1 MRTRTITFLAVAALA
16 LGACSSDSEGGPNA
30 NGDGGS
36 ATVPATTAA
45 PGTPYA
51 AAQRPAMTGA
61 TSVIDTAWIDA
72 ATGEVGAI
80 PDGIYW
86 GATQPGNITDVVT
99 FDLTQAYFGEFCVAH
114 FGDTAADD
122 CANDFGVVA
131 DPHGL
136 LVVPAE
142 RLTVVSVAD
151 AATQRNYSIDGAELA
166 RLVAGAPPAAGA
178 PAGYSYT
185 AFPFA
190 ITISGGT
197 IVSATQIWLP

>member
-1 MRTRTITFLAVAALA
+1 MRPHLIAVAVLA
-16 LGACSSDSEGGPNA
+16 LLSGACSGESEGRLNA
-30 NGDGGS
+30 NGDGGA
-36 ATVPATTAA
+36 ATVPATTLA

-51 AAQRPAMTGA
+51 PAARPAMTGA
-61 TSVIDTAWIDA
+61 TGALDASWIDA
-72 ATGEVGAI
+72 ASGEVGAI

-86 GATQPGNITDVVT
+86 GVTQPGNITDVVT

-122 CANDFGVVA
+122 CANDYGVVA

-142 RLTVVSVAD
+142 QLDVVSVAD
-151 AATQRNYSIDGAELA
+151 AATQKNYAIDGSELA
-166 RLVAGAPPAAGA
+166 RLIAGAPPAATA
-178 PAGYSYT
+178 PAGYSYV

-190 ITISGGT
+190 ITITGGA